1 MYRVKSTG
9 EIKSQ
14 GEIRQMF
21 KNTSLPKVWNQDTLD
36 FLGVDP
42 IFESPRPQTTVYQ
55 TTYQNGV
62 EQDAKGNWVWKW
74 EIGPVFSDTTDDE
87 GNVTTA
93 AQHEAAHKARIDD
106 EKATQVRASRDK
118 LLAECD
124 WMAIKAFET
133 NGNIAALWQ
142 LYRQAL
148 RDVPTQ
154 AGFPHNVEW
163 PAKPE

>member
-1 MYRVKSTG
+1 MYRVRSTG
-9 EIKSQ
+9 EVKSQ
-14 GEIRQMF
+14 GEVRSLYP
-21 KNTSLPKVWNQDTLD
+21 NTSFPKTWTPELVEELGLD
-36 FLGVDP
+36 PV
-42 IFESPRPQTTVYQ
+42 FETPAPTTTIYQ
-55 TTYQNGV
+55 TAFKNGV

-93 AQHEAAHKARIDD
+93 AQHEAAYKARIDD

-133 NGNIAALWQ
+133 NGNIPALWQ